1 LNLPSLGICGKTQ
14 QRIPNPSHGEKHS
27 TVPTM
32 QHPRLDLLQTYLI
45 KKPDQFLALFPAEDT
60 GAEGEDTKFR
70 TEDVNLEDI

>member
-1 LNLPSLGICGKTQ
+1 MDTVRQDVQ
-14 QRIPNPSHGEKHS
+14 QEEEAIV
-27 TVPTM
+27 VPPCRLDHEHYTKK
-32 QHPRLDLLQTYLI
+32 LDLLQTYLI